1 MEIKEIKD
9 LWKEEGKRITENV
22 KVNKDASLS
31 KLRSSFNKIRIVQ
44 LFRLV
49 FNSITVPLIIVL
61 IIFPKMEND
70 NSILFY
76 AALASFLSIILYA
89 FFIQIYY
96 NINLQKIDFSESLVK
111 TQKEILHLEV
121 FEKRLNILGLF
132 LVPIAVLSM
141 YKIFSFLFNQEQII
155 MTVLIVLILIISFIA
170 KMKYLIPKKYGELN
184 TYLDDIEK
192 NEDC

>member
-76 AALASFLSIILYA
+76 AALASFLSILLYA

-141 YKIFSFLFNQEQII
+141 YKIFSFSFNQEQII

>member
-22 KVNKDASLS
+22 KVNKDASLT

-49 FNSITVPLIIVL
+49 FNSLSVPLIIVL
-61 IIFPKMEND
+61 IIFPKMKND

-76 AALASFLSIILYA
+76 VALASFLLLIFYA

-96 NINLQKIDFSESLVK
+96 NISLLKIDFSKSLVK
-111 TQKEILHLEV
+111 TQKEILHLEL

-132 LVPIAVLSM
+132 FVPIAVLSM
-141 YKIFSFLFNQEQII
+141 FKIFNFSFNQEQII
-155 MTVLIVLILIISFIA
+155 MTVLIVLILFISFIA